1 MYLDAV
7 WTLNI
12 FMDGMILYLTQG
24 LTRAKTTNKRL
35 AVAALFASCIVPIT
49 VYMPHIWL
57 TSALGKLFFS
67 LFIIYM
73 AFSFK
78 SIQSFF
84 IQWLTFYFVTFAIG
98 GALLGIHFFLN
109 SRIEFDGSNIIT
121 FSSGYGDPVSWVL
134 VCVGF
139 PLSWLFTKWRMEQV
153 QAHKMKSEDLYT
165 VTVSFDGKQADC
177 TGLVDSGN
185 QLIDPIS
192 KKMVFLADLHVWKQ
206 LLPEQDLEYVKTD
219 EVLEHLEELSPAV
232 QSAVRV
238 VPYQGAGSLGQ
249 LMVTFFVES
258 ITIHTDEGQL
268 KVDQPLLGV
277 QHHDLTH
284 DQMYQILIH
293 PHASLK
299 GITA

>member
-7 WTLNI
+7 WTLNV

-35 AVAALFASCIVPIT
+35 FAAALFASCIVPIT
-49 VYMPHIWL
+49 VLMPNVWL
-57 TSALGKLFFS
+57 TSAIGKLFFS
-67 LFIIYM
+67 LIIIYI
-73 AFSFK
+73 AFSVK
-78 SIQSFF
+78 SIQSFL

-98 GALLGIHFFLN
+98 GGLLGIHFFLN
-109 SRIEFDGSNIIT
+109 SHIEFDGSSMIT
-121 FSSGYGDPVSWVL
+121 FSSGYGDPVSWVF

-139 PLSWLFTKWRMEQV
+139 PVSWVFTKWRMEQV
-153 QAHKMKSEDLYT
+153 QAHQMKVEDLYN
-165 VTVSFDGKQADC
+165 VTIRFNGKKVDC

-192 KKMVFLADLHVWKQ
+192 KKMVFLADLHVWRQ
-206 LLPEQDLEYVKTD
+206 LLPDQELEFLKSDQVYD
-219 EVLEHLEELSPAV
+219 HLEDLSPAI
-232 QSAVRV
+232 QSALRI
-238 VPYQGAGSLGQ
+238 VPFQGAGSLGQ
-249 LMVTFFVES
+249 LMVTFTVES
-258 ITIHTDEGQL
+258 ITIHTKDGQL
-268 KVDQPLLGV
+268 KVDRPLLGI